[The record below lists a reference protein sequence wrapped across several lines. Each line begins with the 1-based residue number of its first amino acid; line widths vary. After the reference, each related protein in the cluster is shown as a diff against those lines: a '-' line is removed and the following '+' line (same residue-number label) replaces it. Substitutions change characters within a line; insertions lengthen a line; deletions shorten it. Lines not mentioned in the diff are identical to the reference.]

1 MNIFHKCCK
10 KIKLLEHPKDIDTK
24 SMWKHIDGQ
33 EIPGYGENSM
43 YEFRVKMWLEEMGN
57 QQQRI

>member
-1 MNIFHKCCK
+1 MVPMIIDSCE

-24 SMWKHIDGQ
+24 SMWKHVDGQ

-43 YEFRVKMWLEEMGN
+43 YDF
-57 QQQRI
+57 